1 MPAARKVVTRSPHRR
16 VGLIACPW
24 FQPDV
29 IEYESLLERDFVRLA
44 LLDPQVS
51 SISHQPFSVDLG
63 EFGTYVPDF
72 LLVGPTRKL
81 VVEVKPEQRA
91 LNAKNKPRLAYAER
105 ALQERGFDFLVA
117 TEKIIRRDKRHERAS
132 ILLRYARSQ
141 LPADLCRRVTAV
153 ALHHPQG
160 IPIRALASRAQTS
173 IDTVLHLVGR
183 RRLRISKALSFDED
197 QLVYPTGGDDV
208 RLHA

>member
-24 FQPDV
+24 FQPNT

-44 LLDPQVS
+44 LLDPDVS
-51 SISHQPFSVDLG
+51 SISHQPFLLDLG
-63 EFGTYVPDF
+63 EFGNYVPDF

-91 LNAKNKPRLAYAER
+91 LNAKNKPRLACAER
-105 ALQERGFDFLVA
+105 VLKERGFDFLVA
-117 TEKIIRRDKRHERAS
+117 TEKFIRWDKRHERAS

-141 LPADLCRRVTAV
+141 LSADLSQRVAKV
-153 ALHHPQG
+153 ASRHQQG
-160 IPIRALASRAQTS
+160 ITIRALASEAQTS

-183 RRLRISKALSFDED
+183 RCLRINKALSFDED
-197 QLVYPTGGDDV
+197 QLVYPSGGDDV
-208 RLHA
+208 CLHA

>member
-24 FQPDV
+24 FQPNV

-51 SISHQPFSVDLG
+51 SISHQPFSLNLE

-72 LLVGPTRKL
+72 LLVGPRRKL
-81 VVEVKPEQRA
+81 VVEVKPEEHA
-91 LNAKNKPRLAYAER
+91 LNTRNKPRLAYAER
-105 ALQERGFDFLVA
+105 LLQERGFQFLVA
-117 TEKIIRRDKRHERAS
+117 TEKFVRKDDRHERAS

-141 LPADLCRRVTAV
+141 LPIDLTRRVLAI
-153 ALHHPQG
+153 ASNFSQG
-160 IPIRALASRAQTS
+160 IAIRTLASKAQTS
-173 IDTVLHLVGR
+173 TDTVLHLVGR
-183 RRLRISKALSFDED
+183 RRLLTNEALNFEDD
-197 QLVYPTGGDDV
+197 QLVCPSGGDDV
-208 RLHA
+208 GLHA